1 MEHAL
6 FRNMMYDLFN
16 RLQSK
21 RTRVIKDRQIELLE
35 MLLEVEKID
44 WYQFLDRAKVH
55 YKHVANFSKTLGRD
69 IGSLVQLG
77 ASEINKVG
85 DKKWNVGIRP
95 QWPQEVTESD
105 SFEKIKKDA
114 QGQDLSVPA
123 IKGMEMSNYYKTGFN
138 DRC

>member
-1 MEHAL
+1 MERAL

-21 RTRVIKDRQIELLE
+21 RTRVIKDRQIELLK

-44 WYQFLDRAKVH
+44 CYQFLDRAKVH

-85 DKKWNVGIRP
+85 DKNGTSVSGRSGLKKSRSPTFLEKSKRCPRARLIRSCHKGYGNEQLLQNGI
-95 QWPQEVTESD
+95 
-105 SFEKIKKDA
+105 
-114 QGQDLSVPA
+114 
-123 IKGMEMSNYYKTGFN
+123 
-138 DRC
+138 